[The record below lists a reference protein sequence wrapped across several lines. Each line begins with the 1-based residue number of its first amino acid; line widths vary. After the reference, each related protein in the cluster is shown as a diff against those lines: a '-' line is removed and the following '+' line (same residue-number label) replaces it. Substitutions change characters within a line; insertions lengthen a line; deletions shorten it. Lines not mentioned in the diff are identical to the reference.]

1 MVKNNFKTYPKWLK
15 ITIQILCD
23 TISVLV
29 AYLGS
34 LLLRFGAKIPDE
46 YMILFYKTIVPL
58 ILIYI
63 LCFKLFGL
71 YKSLW
76 ETASIDELIKVCV
89 SSLCAAIAAAFL
101 MVLIGNTF
109 PISVHFAG
117 FGITMV
123 LAGYN
128 RLAYRVIRRLKH
140 RFCAADMKKAMIIGA
155 GDMADSVIRQ
165 LQENQTSGYCPAVII
180 DDDRN
185 KRNTYIRGIKVAG
198 SRGDIARLA
207 GEYKIDVIV
216 FCIPS
221 ATPKDRKDI
230 LNICAKTGCEVKTV
244 PGLDE
249 IFSSG
254 ALVPFRKIEMT
265 DLLTRPEI
273 TADDTTIREYIT
285 NKTILVTGGGGSIGS
300 ELCRQIA
307 IFRPERLVI
316 FDIYENT
323 TYELQIQLERRYP
336 LLKISVEIGSVRDEK
351 RLEDVFSRYK
361 PDVVFHAAAHKHV
374 PLMEN
379 SPAEAVKNNVFG
391 TLNTA
396 RAADSHGVKRFV
408 LISTDKAVHPSS
420 VMGASKRMAE
430 HVIQYMN
437 SFSHTQFVA
446 VRFGNVLGS
455 HGSVIPLL
463 RKQIEEGGPVTVT
476 HKDITRFFMTIP
488 EASRLV
494 LQAGNL
500 AHKGEIFILDMGEPV
515 RIDDMA
521 RTLIRLS
528 GYEPDVDIPVVYTGL
543 RPGEKLYEELF
554 LDEEMTEKTEAGGIM
569 VGLAQHPAPDVIEKN
584 LYWLRDQIDVGAD
597 VRECLQKLL
606 PTYHPLANV
615 TDSSEDDILYET
627 VTQADTAAPAV
638 GTRLTPGE
646 RPVTST

>member
-15 ITIQILCD
+15 ITFQLIFDILS
-23 TISVLV
+23 III
-29 AYLGS
+29 AYFGS
-34 LLLRFGAKIPDE
+34 LLLRFGAKVPESNITTFLETIIP
-46 YMILFYKTIVPL
+46 V
-58 ILIYI
+58 ILIYL

-76 ETASIDELIKVCV
+76 ETASIDELIKVCL
-89 SSLCAAIAAAFL
+89 SSICGAIAVALL
-101 MVLIGNTF
+101 MALIGQNY

-123 LAGYN
+123 LAGYT
-128 RLAYRVIRRLKH
+128 RLAYRVIRRIRH

-165 LQENQTSGYCPAVII
+165 LQENQTSGFCPAVII

-185 KRNTYIRGIKVAG
+185 KRNTFIRGIKVAG
-198 SRGDIARLA
+198 NRYDIARLA
-207 GEYKIDVIV
+207 TECKIDVIV

-221 ATPKDRKDI
+221 ATPKDKKDI
-230 LNICAKTGCEVKTV
+230 LNICAKTACEVKTV

-249 IFSSG
+249 IFTSG
-254 ALVPFRKIEMT
+254 QLVPFRKIEMT

-273 TADDTTIREYIT
+273 TADDATIRDYIT
-285 NKTILVTGGGGSIGS
+285 DRTILVTGGGGSFGS

-307 IFRPERLVI
+307 LFHPAKLVI

-323 TYELQIQLERRYP
+323 TYELQMQLEKRYP
-336 LLKISVEIGSVRDEK
+336 LLKIMVEIGSVRDEK
-351 RLEDVFSRYK
+351 RLDDIFSRYK

-379 SPAEAVKNNVFG
+379 SPAEAVKNNVYG

-396 RAADSHGVKRFV
+396 RAADRYGVKRFV

-420 VMGASKRMAE
+420 VMGATKRMAE

-437 SFSHTQFVA
+437 SFSKTQFVA

-455 HGSVIPLL
+455 HGSVIPLF

-528 GYEPDVDIPVVYTGL
+528 GYEPDVDIQVVYTGL

-569 VGLAQHPAPDVIEKN
+569 VGRAHHPAPEVTRDN
-584 LYWLRDQIDVGAD
+584 LDWLRDQIDAGAD
-597 VRECLQKLL
+597 VRACLQKIL
-606 PTYHPLANV
+606 PTYHPLLNV
-615 TDSSEDDILYET
+615 PDSSDDDILYE
-627 VTQADTAAPAV
+627 AAAAPEDAMPAMT
-638 GTRLTPGE
+638 GYACRQPL
-646 RPVTST
+646 